1 MRYLVALRENA
12 EAIGAQR
19 PEPAT
24 GAGAPVTTPTLGG
37 GVTAAAGTTVGEGL
51 AATRVVIIDRHR
63 VTCSVSAGRSS
74 AGRFTFFV
82 AWTSNGSS
90 TRSEGDISW

>member
-24 GAGAPVTTPTLGG
+24 GAGAPTLGG
-37 GVTAAAGTTVGEGL
+37 GVRVAAGTTVGEGL